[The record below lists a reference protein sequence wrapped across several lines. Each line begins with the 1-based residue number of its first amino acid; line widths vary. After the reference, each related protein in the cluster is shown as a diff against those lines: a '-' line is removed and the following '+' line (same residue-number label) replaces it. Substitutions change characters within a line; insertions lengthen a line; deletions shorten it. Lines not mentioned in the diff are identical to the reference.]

1 MKIKKLYNIYIYIYK
16 KLMAVDFHSRLKFFA
31 SFPIPLDPQGVK
43 SKARKAKKEAE
54 AAAAKAAEAL
64 EDEEDEEDEEEW
76 PGDGDDPEEEPC
88 QEQQPW
94 EGEQPWEDGED
105 EWDEDE

>member
-1 MKIKKLYNIYIYIYK
+1 MKIKKLYNIYIYI
-16 KLMAVDFHSRLKFFA
+16 KLMAVDFLSRLKFFA
-31 SFPIPLDPQGVK
+31 SFSIFLDPQGVK

-64 EDEEDEEDEEEW
+64 EDEEDEEEW